1 MASGAYVH
9 GIRQALDGT
18 YNITSATLKF
28 MLVNGT
34 YVFSQNHTVVDDGTT
49 TSTCLHHN
57 EITATNYT
65 AGFGG
70 AGRKTAT
77 VAISEDTSNTRVVL
91 AFTSL
96 TWTALGG
103 ATNDTVGAAVLIR
116 ESGNDTTSVPIAY
129 LQVASTP
136 TNGSDFTLSMAS
148 GAAGGNMRFTC

>member
-18 YNITSATLKF
+18 YNITSATLKM
-28 MLVNGT
+28 MLVESA
-34 YVFSQNHTVVDDGTT
+34 YVFDKTHTVVDDGTT

-57 EITATNYT
+57 ELVATNYT
-65 AGFGG
+65 GGFGG

-77 VAISEDTSNTRVVL
+77 IAISEDGTNTRVVL
-91 AFTSL
+91 TFTSI

-103 ATNDTVGAAVLIR
+103 ATNDTVAAAALIR

-129 LQVASTP
+129 FDITDTP
-136 TNGSDFTLSMAS
+136 TNGSDFTLTMATS
-148 GAAGGNMRFTC
+148 GAGGNMRFTC